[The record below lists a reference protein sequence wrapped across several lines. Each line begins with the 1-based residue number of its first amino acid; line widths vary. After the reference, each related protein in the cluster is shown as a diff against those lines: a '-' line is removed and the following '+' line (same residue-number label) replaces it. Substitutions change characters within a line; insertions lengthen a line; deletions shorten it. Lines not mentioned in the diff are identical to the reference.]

1 MNFANIKYCSTSNGN
16 GIRTSV
22 YVSGCSIHCKGCF
35 NKQAWDFKFGKEF
48 TDEIID
54 KVIESMEPVYCSGLT
69 ILGGEPLDPN
79 NLLGVNKLIDKFRER
94 FGYIGDKTI
103 WVYTGYSFE
112 NLKEEQLAVIKKC
125 DVLVDG
131 PFDLN
136 KSIPNLAFRG
146 SYNQRILNIKEKL
159 SV

>member
-94 FGYIGDKTI
+94 FGYTDDKTI

-159 SV
+159 SL